1 MQLKSRSRKACAAP
15 TLLSKLMRRILRR
28 SFITGPRFTPIV
40 NGLPSIVPFVS
51 PEEIERSR
59 GRRFAVRLGANE
71 LTFGPSEKAVRAMA
85 EASSSPWMY
94 GDPKSYELR
103 AALADQHGVDPLNIV
118 GSLPAEDQFQFEE
131 KELLNGRLAMIAV
144 TCYVAE
150 EFLFQTPVVRFT
162 PDLFQPIIF
171 ESGFRSF
178 LDQAFQAA
186 SMDGSIDGV
195 AY

>member
-1 MQLKSRSRKACAAP
+1 MKFR
-15 TLLSKLMRRILRR
+15 
-28 SFITGPRFTPIV
+28 TGD
-40 NGLPSIVPFVS
+40 
-51 PEEIERSR
+51 
-59 GRRFAVRLGANE
+59 
-71 LTFGPSEKAVRAMA
+71 FGF
-85 EASSSPWMY
+85 
-94 GDPKSYELR
+94 
-103 AALADQHGVDPLNIV
+103 DPLNIV

-162 PDLFQPIIF
+162 PDLFQTIIF